1 VEPITFSIVSGILY
15 LAYDRYQKRK
25 AAGPAVPSALK
36 SGSQGDAALESF
48 TLPVIGAAETETFTS
63 VIGGSRQFDRAA
75 SQGLPFFLQ
84 TRAAVPIS
92 SGPLAEAAPAARVF
106 RVMPLAP
113 GAIPASEVVKQAHAA
128 GQVVLGTLTLIG
140 LPSGRLDPMLLVVGG
155 PELRA
160 FVAAGPGQRSD
171 FAILAPP
178 PAPPVIVPAPPAP
191 APLPEIKPAEPT
203 EIKVVAEVQGVPATK
218 EKKAKANGMKD
229 EPTPP
234 AVIVTEGEV
243 KA

>member
-1 VEPITFSIVSGILY
+1 MEPITFSIVSGILY

-25 AAGPAVPSALK
+25 AAGPAVPSALRP
-36 SGSQGDAALESF
+36 GSSGDAALESF
-48 TLPVIGAAETETFTS
+48 TLPVIGAPETETFTS
-63 VIGGSRQFDRAA
+63 VIGGIRQFDRAA

-84 TRAAVPIS
+84 SRSAVPIS
-92 SGPLAEAAPAARVF
+92 SGPLAQAAPAARVF

-113 GAIPASEVVKQAHAA
+113 GAIPASDIVKQAHAA
-128 GQVVLGTLTLIG
+128 GQTVLGTLTLIG
-140 LPSGRLDPMLLVVGG
+140 LPSGRTDPMLLVVGG

-178 PAPPVIVPAPPAP
+178 PAPPVIVPAPTEA
-191 APLPEIKPAEPT
+191 KPAEAPKV
-203 EIKVVAEVQGVPATK
+203 EKVEAVVAEVQGVPTVK
-218 EKKAKANGMKD
+218 VKDKKPNGMKD
-229 EPTPP
+229 EPAAP